1 MSVLEQILGPFEPAQ
16 ICPKCGHERVLTEYR
31 PNTSHFGCYAG
42 ERLGTGRAG
51 EHLERS
57 CARCHAK
64 WEQRCVDLPE
74 LVDLGEAPAGPLT
87 ELEHQALELLAE
99 FSRLLI
105 SIVGQGATRGHDFDE
120 LYHHVHVLQ
129 RTIGSQAA
137 ARAYPDRYRLLGMT
151 VPIQVGPGATFES

>member
-1 MSVLEQILGPFEPAQ
+1 MSVLASILGPFEPGQ
-16 ICPKCGHERVLTEYR
+16 VCPKCGHARVQTVYR
-31 PNTSHFGCYAG
+31 ADTSHFGCYAG

-57 CARCHAK
+57 CTRCHAK
-64 WEQRCVDLPE
+64 WEQCCVEPGE
-74 LVDLGEAPAGPLT
+74 PVDAPAGTLT
-87 ELEHQALELLAE
+87 ELEHQAVELLAD
-99 FSRLLI
+99 FSRLLPA
-105 SIVGQGATRGHDFDE
+105 IVGQGPTRGHDFDE

-151 VPIQVGPGATFES
+151 VPIQVGPGCSATVES